1 MEYMF
6 AKKINFYKITGL
18 NRNHIQ
24 LLLLLI
30 QQSLTIR
37 YKRSVIGIGWTLL
50 NPMLTS
56 FILWIVFSFLFA
68 GKLQSGQ
75 QFAPYLMA
83 GVLLNSFFQ
92 LGLLQS
98 ANSISGNKNIL
109 TKVAVP
115 SRIFAFA
122 AALAAFIN
130 FIIGLIP
137 LAIVVY
143 ISGQNIEWTFPIV
156 FLTGLL
162 LALFVS
168 GIGLFL
174 SIIFI
179 RFEDTV
185 NVVNALLLMLAA
197 LTPIF
202 YPIDILSK
210 PVKFLVNL
218 NPLTSFLDIFRWSF
232 SDNAAVTYADFFY
245 IFIISFTS
253 FILGNYFF
261 KKHWSKTIAML

>member
-1 MEYMF
+1 MNSKYSALYHPKGF
-6 AKKINFYKITGL
+6 NKTHY
-18 NRNHIQ
+18 Q
-24 LLLLLI
+24 LLSLLV
-30 QQSLTIR
+30 QQNLTIR
-37 YKRSVIGIGWTLL
+37 YKRSVFGIGWTLL

-68 GKLQSGQ
+68 GKLQTGQ

-98 ANSISGNKNIL
+98 ANSISGNKSIL

-115 SRIFAFA
+115 PRIFAFA
-122 AALAAFIN
+122 AALAAYAN
-130 FIIGLIP
+130 FLIGLIP
-137 LAIVVY
+137 LSIVVY
-143 ISGQNIEWTFPIV
+143 ISGQNIELTFPIV
-156 FLTGLL
+156 LVVGLFM
-162 LALFVS
+162 ALFVS
-168 GIGLFL
+168 GIGLAL

-185 NVVNALLLMLAA
+185 NVVNALLLMLSA

-202 YPIDILSK
+202 YPLSILSS
-210 PVKFLVNL
+210 PVRALVTL

-232 SDNAAVTYADFFY
+232 SNNAVATWNDFIY
-245 IFIISFTS
+245 ITLVSLATFIG
-253 FILGNYFF
+253 GNYFF
-261 KKHWSKTIAML
+261 RKNWSKTIAML

>member
-1 MEYMF
+1 MKTQKYTIYSLTGF
-6 AKKINFYKITGL
+6 SKNNF
-18 NRNHIQ
+18 Q
-24 LLLLLI
+24 LLGLLV
-30 QQSLTIR
+30 QQALTLR
-37 YKRSVIGIGWTLL
+37 YKRSVFGVGWTLL

-83 GVLLNSFFQ
+83 GVLLNTFFQ

-115 SRIFAFA
+115 PKIFAFS
-122 AALAAFIN
+122 AALAAYAN
-130 FIIGLIP
+130 FLIGLIP
-137 LAIVVY
+137 LTIIVY
-143 ISGQNIEWTFPIV
+143 ISGQGLEFTFPIV
-156 FLTGLL
+156 FVIGLL

-168 GIGLFL
+168 GIGLTL
-174 SIIFI
+174 AILFI
-179 RFEDTV
+179 RFEDTT
-185 NVVNALLLMLAA
+185 NVVNALLLMLSA

-202 YPIDILSK
+202 YPISILSE
-210 PVKFLVNL
+210 PVKFLVTL
-218 NPLTSFLDIFRWSF
+218 NPLTSFLDAFRWSF
-232 SDNAAVTYADFFY
+232 SNNATATWRDFLY
-245 IFIISFTS
+245 ITVISVFTFIF
-253 FILGNYFF
+253 GNYFF